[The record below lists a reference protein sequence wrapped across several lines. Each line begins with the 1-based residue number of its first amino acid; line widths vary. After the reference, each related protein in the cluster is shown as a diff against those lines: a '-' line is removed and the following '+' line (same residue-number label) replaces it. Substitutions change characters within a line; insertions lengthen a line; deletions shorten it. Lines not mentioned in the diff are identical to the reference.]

1 MEKEEYLG
9 SCPSLKLLGVHMSRR
24 DLLCMMFARLLEE
37 IAKSNKQGTHFRLVS
52 SFKSSYLDAQD
63 FVYINN

>member
-1 MEKEEYLG
+1 
-9 SCPSLKLLGVHMSRR
+9 MSRR

-37 IAKSNKQGTHFRLVS
+37 IAKSNKRGTRFRLVS
-52 SFKSSYLDAQD
+52 SFISSDLNAQD

>member
-1 MEKEEYLG
+1 
-9 SCPSLKLLGVHMSRR
+9 MSRR